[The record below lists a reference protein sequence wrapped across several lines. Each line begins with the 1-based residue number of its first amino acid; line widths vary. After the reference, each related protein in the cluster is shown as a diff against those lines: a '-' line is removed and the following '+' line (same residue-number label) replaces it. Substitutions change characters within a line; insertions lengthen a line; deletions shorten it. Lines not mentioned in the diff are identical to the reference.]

1 MRLTISHTTL
11 YTYDAPVR
19 YGLSRL
25 RLTPGSD
32 ATQTVLSW
40 KTEVEG
46 GQKQVSYFDH
56 FHNKVELVSL
66 LPEAHEIRVRSE
78 GQVDTRDCAG
88 VAGEHAGFAP
98 LWLFCRETDLTA
110 PGAQV
115 SDLARSLGDTRKDP
129 LSSLHALSRAI
140 GERVAYHK
148 GATTAASSVEDVLAA
163 GKGVCQDHAHVFV
176 SAARVLGL
184 PARYVS
190 GYLMMDEQVDQD
202 ATHAWGEAYVQGLGW
217 VGFDVSNEVCPD
229 ERYVRVAT

>member
-1 MRLTISHTTL
+1 MGALGFPWVITM
-11 YTYDAPVR
+11 
-19 YGLSRL
+19 
-25 RLTPGSD
+25 D
-32 ATQTVLSW
+32 AT
-40 KTEVEG
+40 
-46 GQKQVSYFDH
+46 D
-56 FHNKVELVSL
+56 L
-66 LPEAHEIRVRSE
+66 LALPAL
-78 GQVDTRDCAG
+78 A
-88 VAGEHAGFAP
+88 AP
-98 LWLFCRETDLTA
+98 A
-110 PGAQV
+110 SA
-115 SDLARSLGDTRKDP
+115 SLGDTRKDP

-202 ATHAWGEAYVQGLGW
+202 ATHAWGEAYVPGLGW

-229 ERYVRVAT
+229 ERYVRVATGLDYQDAAPISGLRVGSASESMVVAVQVSEQ